1 MSDLGLV
8 LAWSAI
14 QVSPILLAAAALHLI
29 ASRRSPAFRAWVA
42 SMGLGIA
49 MVVGLM
55 SPGLRER
62 APEPAEVLVV
72 RQASLTPAGRLTPS
86 EGGPGAANTLAADRP
101 RLALARL
108 RAVWETLDRKVAEP
122 AARCRPWGIALA
134 VGFLAGAGGGL
145 LWLLAGLWTVQLLRR
160 RGRPVDN
167 PDLRRLLADLLASM
181 GCRRRV
187 EVRET
192 PELTAP
198 ATAGWR
204 SPMILLPVDW
214 RSWDSDERRAV
225 LAHELAH
232 VCRNDFL
239 TGILAQAA
247 RALYFY
253 HPLVHWLA
261 GRLQLEQE
269 LAADALG
276 APFAGG
282 QARYLRSLSRLALR
296 QDGRFPCW
304 PARAFLPSN
313 GTLIRRIAM
322 LRVEGKATDRPW
334 AGLHRVLAA
343 TMLLAVAAGASMLH
357 GPARADDPVGT
368 AASGAQSTHR
378 ESTDA
383 GSVLGSV
390 EPFDLSYVVDDESQ
404 VVVAFRPAAA
414 FRRSGMG
421 LYRTTLNVW
430 IAQQWAKAANT
441 LKFDPT
447 RPGQGPLNVDMFEQV
462 TAGVRVYRTKGP
474 APNGRLAS
482 TTFTIRTTEAFDWAA
497 LLRLFKMNVVEVRK
511 GERIYYRCKDTPLAP
526 EVFFYRPDDRTVVFT
541 GELLPAEAEK
551 RLLERQRRETPPAPA
566 FAQGKDWD
574 QSLRGLLLVA
584 LDNRGG
590 RLAKPIRGDGP
601 PDDGISAILSLI
613 ERVDLWTLG
622 LDDNDSIVFR
632 GVGACPDGIASE
644 STARAIGQLVD
655 QALKQ
660 LETPKA
666 EAAPRS
672 AGQEKAYQMAR
683 TFLRTIRVEHEGQSI
698 LVRSAGPGTLA
709 DFASLVAGGDIGF

>member
-1 MSDLGLV
+1 
-8 LAWSAI
+8 
-14 QVSPILLAAAALHLI
+14 
-29 ASRRSPAFRAWVA
+29 
-42 SMGLGIA
+42 
-49 MVVGLM
+49 
-55 SPGLRER
+55 
-62 APEPAEVLVV
+62 
-72 RQASLTPAGRLTPS
+72 
-86 EGGPGAANTLAADRP
+86 
-101 RLALARL
+101 
-108 RAVWETLDRKVAEP
+108 
-122 AARCRPWGIALA
+122 
-134 VGFLAGAGGGL
+134 
-145 LWLLAGLWTVQLLRR
+145 
-160 RGRPVDN
+160 
-167 PDLRRLLADLLASM
+167 
-181 GCRRRV
+181 
-187 EVRET
+187 
-192 PELTAP
+192 
-198 ATAGWR
+198 
-204 SPMILLPVDW
+204 MILLPVDW
-214 RSWDSDERRAV
+214 RAWDSDERRAV
-225 LAHELAH
+225 LAHEMAH

-253 HPLVHWLA
+253 HPLAHWLA
-261 GRLQLEQE
+261 NRLQLEQE

-296 QDGRFPCW
+296 QDGHFPCW
-304 PARAFLPSN
+304 PARAFLPAK

-322 LRVEGKATDRPW
+322 LRVEGKATDQLW

-343 TMLLAVAAGASMLH
+343 TVLLAVAVGASMLH

-368 AASGAQSTHR
+368 AASGAKSTLGK
-378 ESTDA
+378 STAA
-383 GSVLGSV
+383 GSALDSI
-390 EPFDLSYVVDDESQ
+390 EPFDLSYIEDDESQ

-430 IAQQWAKAANT
+430 IAQQWAKTVNK

-447 RPGQGPLNVDMFEQV
+447 RPGQGPLNVDMFDQV

-474 APNGRLAS
+474 APNGRFAL
-482 TTFTIRTTEAFDWAA
+482 TTFTIRTTEAFDWVA
-497 LLRLFKMNVVEVRK
+497 LLRLFKMNVVEVRE
-511 GERIYYRCKDTPLAP
+511 GDHVYYRCKDTPLAT

-551 RLLERQRRETPPAPA
+551 RLLERLRRATPPPAPA
-566 FAQGKDWD
+566 FARGKDWD

-590 RLAKPIRGDGP
+590 RLASPIRGDGP
-601 PDDGISAILSLI
+601 PDDGISAVLSPI

-632 GVGACPDGIASE
+632 GVGSCPDGVASE

-666 EAAPRS
+666 EATPRS
-672 AGQEKAYQMAR
+672 ASQEKAYQMAR